1 MKPKGSACARLCVKL
16 DGIRGHT
23 VIKIDEKETDLD
35 SLIQDSQRE
44 RLVITRNGKP
54 VALIV
59 GVEGMDEEQLELGS
73 SDKFWKLIEERRA
86 QKTIT
91 RGELEEKF

>member
-1 MKPKGSACARLCVKL
+1 M
-16 DGIRGHT
+16 
-23 VIKIDEKETDLD
+23 IKIDVKKTDLD
-35 SLIQDSQRE
+35 SLIQDAQRE
-44 RLVITRNGKP
+44 RLIITRNGKP

-91 RGELEEKF
+91 RGELEEKFKRRK